1 MLNFLIHLRLHYQF
15 FILSGGYLMGGLL
28 AADPDWPT
36 FFLQF
41 FNVHVLL
48 FGGATAFN
56 SWHDKDEGPIGGLRN
71 PPAMKRWMRD
81 LSLILQFIGLIWSL
95 TAGILFSGFYL
106 LSIILFWLYS
116 TPAARWKGKP
126 ILSLAAIGVSTGT
139 NSLLLGALAA
149 GAGLNLLILSA
160 GIGTALMILSLYPV
174 SQIYQVED
182 DLKRG
187 DLTFAGA
194 YGLKAVRLFCII
206 SFILGVVIVS
216 ISVYFIYRAFSIV
229 FLAVGLIVWLMLI
242 QWIRSLRAD
251 RDQYNQVMLIKY
263 VVSGSFVL
271 FIVTALLISHL

>member
-28 AADPDWPT
+28 EADPDWTT

-126 ILSLAAIGVSTGT
+126 VLSLVAIGISTGT

-149 GAGLNLLILSA
+149 GAGLSLFILSA

-229 FLAVGLIVWLMLI
+229 FLGVGLIVWFMLI
-242 QWIRSLRAD
+242 KWIRSLRAD
-251 RDQYNQVMLIKY
+251 RNQYDQVMLLKY

-271 FIVTALLISHL
+271 FIVTALLIRHL